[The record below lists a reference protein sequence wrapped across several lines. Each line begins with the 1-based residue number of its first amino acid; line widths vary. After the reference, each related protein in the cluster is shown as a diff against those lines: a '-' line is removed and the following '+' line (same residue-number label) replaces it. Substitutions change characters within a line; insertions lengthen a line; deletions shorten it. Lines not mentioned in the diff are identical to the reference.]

1 MFYVDC
7 IQGASLD
14 PPGDVDG
21 GEDQSAVNNCKLLEI
36 NRIYIFL
43 IAFLDGNYFSS
54 KKQTKNSKL

>member
-21 GEDQSAVNNCKLLEI
+21 GALCIVIDSFMWLFTEAALK
-36 NRIYIFL
+36 
-43 IAFLDGNYFSS
+43 
-54 KKQTKNSKL
+54 KKQIL